1 MKLCYQW
8 NKKNTYKVGI
18 ISFGKTLLF
27 SIIFGH
33 NLPVSLRNISQH
45 DDGSV
50 FFRFDVRHDGDD
62 QYEYGEVR
70 MFVGAES
77 M

>member
-1 MKLCYQW
+1 MVKLSSLALSSDIIYLSHYA
-8 NKKNTYKVGI
+8 TY
-18 ISFGKTLLF
+18 
-27 SIIFGH
+27 
-33 NLPVSLRNISQH
+33 RNMMMAA
-45 DDGSV
+45 